1 MTKHNNGLARSDND
15 VLSADKQSVNPHR
28 RASASP
34 SGLGTPRT
42 RGEGKVKVTGK
53 ARYAV
58 EHKPDRVLHGVVL
71 QSTIASGRISHI
83 DTAKAERATGVI
95 AVYTHLNSLRINKP
109 TAIADGGAAQTTYT
123 PIQDDV
129 IIHNGQNIGLVVAET
144 FEQATYAASLVDI
157 HYETT
162 PALIS
167 ATDEGVEPKPTT
179 KQDIDLGEAQAAM
192 ERADVRI
199 NQRYTTPREYNM
211 PMEPHA
217 CIAHWEQGR
226 ITVWEPSQ
234 WVAGAQVEIAEWMGI
249 SPKDVHVISPYVGG
263 GFGSKPVPYTHV
275 ALACVASRALN
286 RPVRVSLTRPQTF
299 TGLGGRP
306 ATSQQLE
313 MGATRDGKIQS
324 VILRSFSETSLIDV
338 FAENCSKVTGRMYAI
353 ENLSAQH
360 QVRPIN
366 TVTPGW
372 MRAPGENPSAFG
384 LEVAMDEMAYALN
397 LDPLAF
403 RLRNWADHDYQL
415 GLPWSSRR
423 LKEAYEKGA
432 EAFGWDKRIMAP
444 RSMREGRELIGWGMA
459 SGTYP
464 VNTMPAEAKI
474 LLSSQGQ
481 IVVQCAGADIGTGTY
496 TILAQTAADILGVD
510 SHCIEVEL
518 GDTQLPRAG
527 VAGGS
532 QLAGN
537 LTAAVDDT
545 AKKMRAR
552 LVTLASELT
561 GSPLKGIPPHELSL
575 ANGAICV
582 TANPSQTVSFGALVS
597 LTNASVLCVEGGT
610 FSADMSAEE
619 RDSVTGSL
627 GEMSRPEDVSAH
639 SWSAQFVEVR
649 VDEDFGTIR
658 IKRMVAAF
666 DSGRLYNPK
675 LARSQWVGG
684 MIMGVGQAL
693 LEEGIIDPRNGRV
706 LNNNLADYLIPVN
719 ADIPAIT
726 TIDVGLPDYKATRM
740 GGKTVGEL
748 GIVGVAAAISNAVYH
763 ATGKRVRDLPI
774 TLDKI
779 L

>member
-1 MTKHNNGLARSDND
+1 MTHDQNDLLHSGDAVDSTGDHNERY
-15 VLSADKQSVNPHR
+15 R
-28 RASASP
+28 RAPASL

-42 RGEGKVKVTGK
+42 RGDGEVKVTGK
-53 ARYAV
+53 ARYAI
-58 EHKPDRVLHGVVL
+58 EHTPENAVHGVVI
-71 QSTIASGRISHI
+71 QSTVASGRIKHM
-83 DTAKAERATGVI
+83 DTTKAESAAGVI
-95 AVYTHLNSLRINKP
+95 AVYTHLNSLKIHQP

-144 FEQATYAASLVDI
+144 FEQATYAASLVEIDYDI
-157 HYETT
+157 T

-167 ATDEGVEPKPTT
+167 PTDEGVEPKPLPA
-179 KQDIDLGEAQAAM
+179 QDIEMGDAQSAM
-192 ERADVRI
+192 NQSEVRI

-211 PMEPHA
+211 PMEPHG
-217 CIAHWEQGR
+217 CIAQWENDHM
-226 ITVWEPSQ
+226 TVWEPSQ
-234 WVAGAQVEIAEWMGI
+234 WVMGAQVEIAEWMGI
-249 SPKDVHVISPYVGG
+249 SPKQVRIISPYVGG

-313 MGATRDGKIQS
+313 MGATREGKIQS

-360 QVRPIN
+360 QVRPVN

-384 LEVAMDEMAYALN
+384 LEVAMDEMAYALDI
-397 LDPLAF
+397 DPLAF
-403 RLRNWADHDYQL
+403 RLLNWADRDYQKD
-415 GLPWSSRR
+415 LPWSSRR
-423 LKEAYEKGA
+423 LKEAYQKGA
-432 EAFGWDKRIMAP
+432 EAFGWDKRVMAP
-444 RSMREGRELIGWGMA
+444 RTMREGRELIGWGMA

-474 LLSSQGQ
+474 LLSPQGQ
-481 IVVQCAGADIGTGTY
+481 FVVQCAGADIGTGTY

-510 SHCIEVEL
+510 SHRIDVEL

-545 AKKMRAR
+545 AKKLRAR
-552 LVTLASELT
+552 LLALASQT
-561 GSPLKGIPPHELSL
+561 SGSPLAGISHDQLTLAQGGIHLTAKPSQAIGLGALLKL
-575 ANGAICV
+575 ANLNGL
-582 TANPSQTVSFGALVS
+582 S
-597 LTNASVLCVEGGT
+597 VEGGT
-610 FSADMSAEE
+610 FSPDRSAQE

-627 GEMSRPEDVSAH
+627 NEMSRPDTVSAH

-658 IKRMVAAF
+658 LKRMVAAF

-693 LEEGIIDPRNGRV
+693 LEGGIIDPRNGRV
-706 LNNNLADYLIPVN
+706 INNNLADYLIPVN
-719 ADIPAIT
+719 ADIPEIT
-726 TIDVGLPDYKATRM
+726 TIDVGEPDYQATSM

>member
-1 MTKHNNGLARSDND
+1 MTHDKNDPLRSGEDATSTDKHKD
-15 VLSADKQSVNPHR
+15 HYR
-28 RASASP
+28 RAATSL
-34 SGLGTPRT
+34 SGLGTPRS
-42 RGEGKVKVTGK
+42 RGDGKVKVTGK
-53 ARYAV
+53 ARYAI
-58 EHKPDRVLHGVVL
+58 EHKPENALYGVVI
-71 QSTIASGRISHI
+71 QSTIASGRIRHM
-83 DTAKAERATGVI
+83 DTTQAERAAGVV
-95 AVYTHLNSLRINKP
+95 AVYTHLNSLKIHKP
-109 TAIADGGAAQTTYT
+109 TPIADGGAAQTTYT

-144 FEQATYAASLVDI
+144 FEQATYAASLIAID
-157 HYETT
+157 YEIS

-167 ATDEGVEPKPTT
+167 ATDEGVEPKPLTP
-179 KQDIDLGEAQAAM
+179 QDIELGDAQAAM
-192 ERADVRI
+192 NQSDIRI

-217 CIAHWEQGR
+217 CIALWDNEHM
-226 ITVWEPSQ
+226 TVWEPSQ
-234 WVAGAQVEIAEWMGI
+234 WVMGAQVEIAEWMGI
-249 SPKDVHVISPYVGG
+249 TPKQVRIISPYVGG

-275 ALACVASRALN
+275 ALACVASRALK

-313 MGATRDGKIQS
+313 MGATREGKIQS

-360 QVRPIN
+360 QVRPVN

-397 LDPLAF
+397 IDPLAF
-403 RLRNWADHDYQL
+403 RLLNWADRDYQKD
-415 GLPWSSRR
+415 LPWSSRR
-423 LKEAYEKGA
+423 LKEAYQKGA
-432 EAFGWDKRIMAP
+432 EAFGWDKRTMAP

-474 LLSSQGQ
+474 LLTAQGQ
-481 IVVQCAGADIGTGTY
+481 FIVQCAGADIGTGTY
-496 TILAQTAADILGVD
+496 TILAQTAADILGVE
-510 SHCIEVEL
+510 SQYIEVEL

-552 LVTLASELT
+552 LLDLASQT
-561 GSPLKGIPPHELSL
+561 QGSPFAGIARDKLTLENGSIYLSGQPSKAVDLGELVKL
-575 ANGAICV
+575 ANL
-582 TANPSQTVSFGALVS
+582 NKLS
-597 LTNASVLCVEGGT
+597 VEGGT
-610 FSADMSAEE
+610 FSPGMSAQE

-627 GEMSRPEDVSAH
+627 NKMQRPEDVSAH

-658 IKRMVAAF
+658 LKRMVAAF

-693 LEEGIIDPRNGRV
+693 LEGGIIDPRNGRV
-706 LNNNLADYLIPVN
+706 INNNLADYLIPVN
-719 ADIPAIT
+719 ADIPEIT
-726 TIDVGLPDYKATRM
+726 TIDVGEPDYKATSM

-748 GIVGVAAAISNAVYH
+748 GIVGVAAAISNAVFH

>member
-1 MTKHNNGLARSDND
+1 MTHDQNDLLHSGNAVDSTGDHNERY
-15 VLSADKQSVNPHR
+15 R
-28 RASASP
+28 RAPASL

-42 RGEGKVKVTGK
+42 RGDGEVKVTGK
-53 ARYAV
+53 ARYAI
-58 EHKPDRVLHGVVL
+58 EHTPENAVHGVVI
-71 QSTIASGRISHI
+71 QSTVASGRIRHM
-83 DTAKAERATGVI
+83 DTTKAESAAGVI
-95 AVYTHLNSLRINKP
+95 AVYTHLNSLKIHQP

-144 FEQATYAASLVDI
+144 FEQATYAASLVEID
-157 HYETT
+157 YDTT

-167 ATDEGVEPKPTT
+167 PTDEGVEPKPLPP
-179 KQDIDLGEAQAAM
+179 QDIEMGDAQSAM
-192 ERADVRI
+192 NQSEVRI

-211 PMEPHA
+211 PMEPHG
-217 CIAHWEQGR
+217 CIAQWENDHM
-226 ITVWEPSQ
+226 TVWEPSQ
-234 WVAGAQVEIAEWMGI
+234 WVMGAQVEIAEWMGI
-249 SPKDVHVISPYVGG
+249 SPKQVRIISPYVGG

-313 MGATRDGKIQS
+313 MGATREGKIQS

-384 LEVAMDEMAYALN
+384 LEVAMDEMAYALD

-403 RLRNWADHDYQL
+403 RLLNWADRDYQKD
-415 GLPWSSRR
+415 LPWSSRR
-423 LKEAYEKGA
+423 LKEAYQKGA
-432 EAFGWDKRIMAP
+432 EAFGWDKRVMAP

-474 LLSSQGQ
+474 LLSPQGQ
-481 IVVQCAGADIGTGTY
+481 FVVQCAGADIGTGTY

-510 SHCIEVEL
+510 SQRIDVEL

-545 AKKMRAR
+545 AKKLRAR
-552 LVTLASELT
+552 LLALASQT
-561 GSPLKGIPPHELSL
+561 SGSPLAGISHDQLTLAQGGIHLTAKPSQAIDLGALLKL
-575 ANGAICV
+575 ANLNGL
-582 TANPSQTVSFGALVS
+582 S
-597 LTNASVLCVEGGT
+597 VEGGT
-610 FSADMSAEE
+610 FSPNMSAQE
-619 RDSVTGSL
+619 RDSITGSL
-627 GEMSRPEDVSAH
+627 NEMSRPDTVSAH

-658 IKRMVAAF
+658 LKRMVAAF

-693 LEEGIIDPRNGRV
+693 LEGGIIDPRNGRV
-706 LNNNLADYLIPVN
+706 INNNLADYLIPVN
-719 ADIPAIT
+719 ADIPEIT
-726 TIDVGLPDYKATRM
+726 TIDVGEPDYQATSM